1 MMKYPIGIQSFSQI
15 IEDGYVYAD
24 KTALVY
30 DLVTTGKVYFL
41 SRPRRFGKSLLVSTL
56 ECYFRARKELFKGLA
71 MERLEKNWYAY
82 PVFKIDFNGG
92 EYKQEG
98 TLTSTLLYYIELWE
112 KDYGATSPEAPIG
125 KRFEQIL
132 RNACEQTGR
141 KAVVLIDEYDK
152 PILDVL
158 DTPQEEENRD
168 ILKAFYSTFKS
179 ADDYTRFVFL
189 TGVTKFSQVSVF
201 SGFNQP
207 NDISMSA
214 RYAGRTGILFC
225 RTHRMDGEEI
235 QVYHSGN
242 ETTAQATI

>member
-1 MMKYPIGIQSFSQI
+1 M
-15 IEDGYVYAD
+15 
-24 KTALVY
+24 
-30 DLVTTGKVYFL
+30 
-41 SRPRRFGKSLLVSTL
+41 
-56 ECYFRARKELFKGLA
+56 
-71 MERLEKNWYAY
+71 
-82 PVFKIDFNGG
+82 
-92 EYKQEG
+92 
-98 TLTSTLLYYIELWE
+98 YYIELWE

-189 TGVTKFSQVSVF
+189 TG
-201 SGFNQP
+201 
-207 NDISMSA
+207 
-214 RYAGRTGILFC
+214 
-225 RTHRMDGEEI
+225 
-235 QVYHSGN
+235 
-242 ETTAQATI
+242 